1 MNEFEKRHLNAFETL
16 IELIIGSIITSF
28 LLAGE
33 SVLLNL
39 CANLKELRAIL
50 ILVIIFTILIMIVY
64 FVGVIKNYFNNKVV
78 DNKEVVNNKEDVK

>member
-39 CANLKELRAIL
+39 CVNIKELKVIL

>member
-39 CANLKELRAIL
+39 CVNLKELRVIL

-78 DNKEVVNNKEDVK
+78 DNKVVVNNKEDVK

>member
-33 SVLLNL
+33 SVLLSL
-39 CANLKELRAIL
+39 CVNIKELKAIL

>member
-1 MNEFEKRHLNAFETL
+1 MNDFQKRHLNAFETL
-16 IELIIGSIITSF
+16 VELMIGSIITSF

-39 CANLKELRAIL
+39 CVNIKELRAIL

-64 FVGVIKNYFNNKVV
+64 FIGIIKTYFNNKVADNKKVV
-78 DNKEVVNNKEDVK
+78 DNKEDVK

>member
-28 LLAGE
+28 LLAVE
-33 SVLLNL
+33 NVLLSFCINFE
-39 CANLKELRAIL
+39 ELRVIL
-50 ILVIIFTILIMIVY
+50 TLVIICTIVIMIVY

-78 DNKEVVNNKEDVK
+78 DNKKVVNNKEDVK

>member
-16 IELIIGSIITSF
+16 IELLIGSIISSF
-28 LLAGE
+28 LLGGE

-39 CANLKELRAIL
+39 CVNIKELRAIL

-78 DNKEVVNNKEDVK
+78 DNKKVVNNKEDVK

>member
-33 SVLLNL
+33 SVLLSL
-39 CANLKELRAIL
+39 CVNIKELRVIL